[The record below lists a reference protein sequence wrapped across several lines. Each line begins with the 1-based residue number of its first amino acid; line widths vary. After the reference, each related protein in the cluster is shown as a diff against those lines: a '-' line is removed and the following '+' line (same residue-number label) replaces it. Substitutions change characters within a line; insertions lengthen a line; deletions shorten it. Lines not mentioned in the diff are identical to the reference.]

1 MRRTV
6 LGICLLSLFGLAK
19 LTYAEEKLMVTWQA
33 LDSELS
39 IDGLA
44 DIDMDRGFR
53 LSLGYV
59 FNDFLM
65 LDLGLLRFGEGK
77 QSQFGEAVDFIT
89 ETEIEGYS
97 VGLKGFYNV
106 AERAQIYG
114 KLGLFIWD
122 LDFDADVVDYGIG
135 FAGQQGSGSYAES
148 GRDPYFAFG
157 AQFIATDNLSLLVE
171 YGEYQQKD
179 VFADKFGRGDSRDF
193 SQEVLALG
201 LEWEF

>member
-77 QSQFGEAVDFIT
+77 QS
-89 ETEIEGYS
+89 
-97 VGLKGFYNV
+97 
-106 AERAQIYG
+106 
-114 KLGLFIWD
+114 
-122 LDFDADVVDYGIG
+122 
-135 FAGQQGSGSYAES
+135 
-148 GRDPYFAFG
+148 
-157 AQFIATDNLSLLVE
+157 
-171 YGEYQQKD
+171 
-179 VFADKFGRGDSRDF
+179 
-193 SQEVLALG
+193 
-201 LEWEF
+201 